1 MAVDTNYASNQTA
14 GNEQSDHSRAIGNP
28 GGSIQEAM
36 EASRNR
42 LSAAYA
48 AMQERSTEVLHGAEG
63 YIQNRPFQAV
73 IYAAS
78 IGAVIGLVA
87 GLLLGGSDRSD
98 GGSSWHRRWW

>member
-1 MAVDTNYASNQTA
+1 MAVDTNYASNQTT
-14 GNEQSDHSRAIGNP
+14 GNEQTDPSRGIGNP
-28 GGSIQEAM
+28 GGAIQEAM

-48 AMQERSTEVLHGAEG
+48 AMQERSTEALHGAEG

-87 GLLLGGSDRSD
+87 GLLLGGSDR
-98 GGSSWHRRWW
+98 GEGSWHRRWW